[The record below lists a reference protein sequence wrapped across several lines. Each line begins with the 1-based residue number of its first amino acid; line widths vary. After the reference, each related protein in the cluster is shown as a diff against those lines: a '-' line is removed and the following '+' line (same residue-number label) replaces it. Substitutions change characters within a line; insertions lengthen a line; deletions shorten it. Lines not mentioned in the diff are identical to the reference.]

1 MNNSTYKFENLCKK
15 AAIIKIIRGYGEQ
28 FNINK
33 FFKLDEMD
41 KSLEKH
47 ILPKWTLEQMK
58 KLHSCIYF

>member
-1 MNNSTYKFENLCKK
+1 MNNITYKFENLCKK

-41 KSLEKH
+41 KSLEKR
-47 ILPKWTLEQMK
+47 ILPK
-58 KLHSCIYF
+58 